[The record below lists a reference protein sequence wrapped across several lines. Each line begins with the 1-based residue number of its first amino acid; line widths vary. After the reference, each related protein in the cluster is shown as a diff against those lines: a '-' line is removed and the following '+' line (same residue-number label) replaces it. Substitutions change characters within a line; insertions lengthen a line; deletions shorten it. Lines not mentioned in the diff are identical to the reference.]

1 MRCASSSTNSFDCS
15 KAAKRG
21 RVRRRLSYA
30 SPMLTTTRKRAEC
43 GAQFLDEYGGL
54 LKGGEMS
61 AVGGFVPIEES
72 RIDPL
77 APQSRRQ
84 KQFAGE
90 NAHGDRQI
98 QPLRRE
104 IGRQTLIVEARGVRG
119 RVGEPIERDV
129 VEHLVARDF
138 PLRFVVAVGPLAEF
152 FVDPRRLA
160 GGRVRQRVTDGLR
173 PGGLYLGVTR
183 FFVIKRDQLSDGR
196 FLRLVRFALDR
207 RWKQYRQIEMDR
219 REPFYV
225 LFGHTRRDARAPV
238 AALREIVGVAQA
250 PHQHRP
256 CPRDSRQAPAALGR
270 FVGKAKARKRG
281 KNDMEGVFELTAV
294 SGRVSQRTDDIEKF
308 DNAARP
314 AVGYDDRARMLVGRT
329 NVQDVNDKTLAPG
342 SILRV

>member
-1 MRCASSSTNSFDCS
+1 MNTQSSVQSWAIAS
-15 KAAKRG
+15 
-21 RVRRRLSYA
+21 RLFLA
-30 SPMLTTTRKRAEC
+30 SRSPNTSWRLRLISVSMVSGIALSILSATTRKRAEC

-54 LKGGEMS
+54 LKGRE
-61 AVGGFVPIEES
+61 
-72 RIDPL
+72 
-77 APQSRRQ
+77 
-84 KQFAGE
+84 
-90 NAHGDRQI
+90 GDRQI
-98 QPLRRE
+98 ETLRRE
-104 IGRQTLIVEARGVRG
+104 IGRETLIVEGRGGRG

-138 PLRFVVAVGPLAEF
+138 PLRFVVAVGPLAEL

-173 PGGLYLGVTR
+173 PGGLYLGVAR
-183 FFVIKRDQLSDGR
+183 FFVIERNQLSDGR

-225 LFGHTRRDARAPV
+225 LFGHPRSDARAPV

-281 KNDMEGVFELTAV
+281 DNDMEGVFGLTAV
-294 SGRVSQRTDDIEKF
+294 LGRVGQRTDDIEKF
-308 DNAARP
+308 DDAARP
-314 AVGYDDRARMLVGRT
+314 AVGQDDRARTLVR
-329 NVQDVNDKTLAPG
+329 
-342 SILRV
+342 

>member
-1 MRCASSSTNSFDCS
+1 MRCASPVL
-15 KAAKRG
+15 A
-21 RVRRRLSYA
+21 
-30 SPMLTTTRKRAEC
+30 TTRKRAEC

-54 LKGGEMS
+54 LKGREMS

-77 APQSRRQ
+77 APQSRRS

-98 QPLRRE
+98 EPLRRE
-104 IGRQTLIVEARGVRG
+104 IGRETLIVEARGGRG

-129 VEHLVARDF
+129 VEHLVSRDF
-138 PLRFVVAVGPLAEF
+138 PLRFVVAVGPLPEL

-160 GGRVRQRVTDGLR
+160 GGRGRQRVADRLR
-173 PGGLYLGVTR
+173 PGGLYLGVAR
-183 FFVIKRDQLSDGR
+183 FLVIKRNQLSDGR

-225 LFGHTRRDARAPV
+225 LFGHPGRDARAPV

-270 FVGKAKARKRG
+270 FVGESEPG
-281 KNDMEGVFELTAV
+281 KGGDYDVKGILGSTAMCRRVHQRCDGLKKLKDRSGPTV
-294 SGRVSQRTDDIEKF
+294 SE
-308 DNAARP
+308 
-314 AVGYDDRARMLVGRT
+314 YDRQGALVLRS
-329 NVQDVNDKTLAPG
+329 DVNEIDPEAVN
-342 SILRV
+342 LRTELWQRIQ